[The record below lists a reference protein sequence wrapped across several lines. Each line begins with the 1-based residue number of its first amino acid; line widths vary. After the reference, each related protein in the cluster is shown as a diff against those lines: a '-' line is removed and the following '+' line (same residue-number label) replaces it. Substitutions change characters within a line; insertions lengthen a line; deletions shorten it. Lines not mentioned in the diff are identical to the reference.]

1 MTLKSLC
8 ATHVTLNKSDAL
20 VKVSATCR
28 SPFTNENSPS
38 ILGAMPNKKKKGFR
52 CASLGY
58 TTTELK
64 HTKRSSVR
72 KQWSEEKTLAALQSV
87 ENQFLS
93 GNKATDLHGVPRSTL
108 KDRLTGWVMHGTRPE
123 PKPYLSMTEEA
134 DLFRSVLQT
143 AWLNAV
149 IPAVIFGG
157 FKKAGVFP
165 FDRNAVHPHDKVV
178 TQW

>member
-1 MTLKSLC
+1 MHLWD
-8 ATHVTLNKSDAL
+8 N
-20 VKVSATCR
+20 
-28 SPFTNENSPS
+28 
-38 ILGAMPNKKKKGFR
+38 
-52 CASLGY
+52 Y

-72 KQWSEEKTLAALQSV
+72 KQWTEEKTLAALQSV

-93 GNKATDLHGVPRSTL
+93 GNKATDLHAVPRSTL
-108 KDRLTGWVMHGTRPE
+108 KDRLTGWVVHSTRPE

-134 DLFRSVLQT
+134 DLFCSVFQT

-149 IPAVIFGG
+149 TPAVIFGG

-178 TQW
+178 TMVSAVFLSHMHTHAHPRPCVCTHTHTPTPPRGTHSHTCTHEHAHTTHTCSRS